1 MNPSFRRESKGNPQ
15 SLDLL
20 VCSPLAE
27 LGVRHGFS
35 LRWRHWGTEEAS
47 EPFGVRGRGRA
58 DREELAAALGLSRV
72 AHMRQVHGADVH
84 VVSEPMNPPP
94 VCDGLATSQ
103 KGLGLIVSTADCV
116 PMVMWDGEKKV
127 AAVVHAGWR
136 GALVELAGK
145 AVAHLEERF
154 GSRARS
160 LHVAL
165 GPAIGA
171 CCYEVGDEVSQAF
184 ESRFAYA
191 GRLFSPGPRGK
202 SHLDLIEA
210 NREQLGRAGVPREQV
225 YASDMCTSCD
235 NQRLYSYRK
244 EGKGVG
250 RIMAAIGVT

>member
-1 MNPSFRRESKGNPQ
+1 MNRNFRRESKGNPE

-27 LGVRHGFS
+27 LGVPHGFS
-35 LRWRHWGTEEAS
+35 LRWRHWGAEEAS
-47 EPFGVRGRGRA
+47 EPFGVRGRGSA
-58 DREELAAALGLSRV
+58 DREELAAVLGLSRV
-72 AHMRQVHGADVH
+72 ARMRQVHGADVRG
-84 VVSEPMNPPP
+84 VSEPMNPPP

-116 PMVMWDGEKKV
+116 PMVMWDEEKKV
-127 AAVVHAGWR
+127 AAVVHTGWR
-136 GALVELAGK
+136 GALGELAGK
-145 AVAHLEERF
+145 AVAHLTERF
-154 GSRARS
+154 GSRATS

-165 GPAIGA
+165 GPAIGV
-171 CCYEVGDEVSQAF
+171 CCYEVGDDVTQAF

-210 NREQLGRAGVPREQV
+210 NREQLSRAGVPSEQV
-225 YASDMCTSCD
+225 YVSDMCTSCD

-250 RIMAAIGVT
+250 RIMGAIGVT